1 MSAHQLNTIEVG
13 SEGQKRS
20 IAYQQSGEQGATD
33 KPAIFWLNGFRSNMT
48 SQKATQ
54 VNKWARQNNI
64 AMTMFDYSGHGQSSG
79 DFKDGTIGQ
88 WLEEA
93 LALFNSQTQGPQI
106 LVGSSMGGWM
116 SLLLLKSHLKSLKS
130 EEKSRIQGI
139 AMIAPAF
146 NMTRDLIWM
155 RLDDDIRAIIQKNGF
170 WMKPSNTDEEEF
182 PITQT
187 FIREGE
193 YHQIN
198 EVFKSHCPVRII
210 QGMQDEIVPWRHS
223 MKLMRHIDEDDMGYH
238 LVKDA
243 GHRLSRPED
252 IKRLI
257 QLIEEMI

>member
-1 MSAHQLNTIEVG
+1 MSGTVNSTIELG
-13 SEGQKRS
+13 AKDNKRL
-20 IAYQQSGEQGATD
+20 IAYQQSGKQSSDG
-33 KPAIFWLNGFRSNMT
+33 KPAIFWLNGFRSNMS

-54 VNKWARQNNI
+54 VQQWAKQNQL
-64 AMTMFDYSGHGQSSG
+64 AMTCFDYSGHGESSG

-93 LALFNSQTQGPQI
+93 QHLFDTLTKGPQI

-116 SLLLLKSHLKSLKS
+116 ALLLLQSYLKSLK
-130 EEKSRIQGI
+130 EGETSRISGI
-139 AMIAPAF
+139 ALIAPAF
-146 NMTRDLIWM
+146 NMTHDLIWKRM
-155 RLDDDIRAIIQKNGF
+155 DDEIRAIIEKDGF
-170 WMKPSNTDEEEF
+170 WMKPASKDEAEF
-182 PITQT
+182 PITQH

-198 EVFKSHCPVRII
+198 AVFRSHCPVRII
-210 QGMQDEIVPWRHS
+210 QGMQDEIVPWQHS
-223 MKLMRHIDEDDMGYH
+223 MKLMRHIDEDDMDYL

-257 QLIEEMI
+257 QLIKEMV